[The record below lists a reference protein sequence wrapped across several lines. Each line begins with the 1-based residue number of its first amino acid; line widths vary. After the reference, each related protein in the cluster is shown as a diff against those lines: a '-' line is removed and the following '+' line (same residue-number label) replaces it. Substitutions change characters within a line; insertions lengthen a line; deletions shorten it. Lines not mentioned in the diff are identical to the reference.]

1 MTVQVQ
7 ELENILEERDLSREE
22 VISLWEEGDEK
33 VIKWLQRYRRDA
45 IGLNWLIRF
54 CDEWAF
60 DIVAKENGSWI
71 HPKTY
76 IFKNSFGK
84 QLYYLKFVGED
95 AEELQRIEE
104 ESRVQE
110 EVREERREEL
120 RRVKVRVKT
129 RVGESWGETYIEY
142 YTQDP
147 VYDLFRLLGQATDSR
162 RLNDLIN
169 ILESSEFHFGTEWAR
184 EKEKELAELLELE
197 QVEVELEV
205 IGHTKKKE
213 EGWHLLLLN
222 KPLFVYK
229 NIDEKLFEEYV
240 DMLEEEFHNKLVEIY
255 GKEEK

>member
-1 MTVQVQ
+1 MTIKD
-7 ELENILEERDLSREE
+7 LEKIVEDRDLTREE
-22 VISLWEEGDEK
+22 VFSLWEEGNEE
-33 VIKWLQRYRRDA
+33 VIKWLRWYRSGVV
-45 IGLNWLIRF
+45 GLNWFIEF
-54 CDEWAF
+54 CDEWEF
-60 DIVAKENGSWI
+60 DIVTKGKDGWI

-76 IFKNSFGK
+76 VFKNKGFGK
-84 QLYYLKFVGED
+84 QLYYLRFVGED
-95 AEELQRIEE
+95 AEELRRRDE

-184 EKEKELAELLELE
+184 QKEKGLAELLELE
-197 QVEVELEV
+197 QIEVELEV
-205 IGHTKKKE
+205 IGHTKKRE
-213 EGWHLLLLN
+213 EGWHLLLLD
-222 KPLFVYK
+222 KPLFAYK
-229 NIDEKLFEEYV
+229 DIDVELLELYIDELEKEFERKIIEA
-240 DMLEEEFHNKLVEIY
+240 Y
-255 GKEEK
+255 GKEEMQ